1 MAQYKH
7 DRFFKFY
14 IQSLYKTKGTTKQ
27 NIQVRNDEDLE
38 IDLMFIADPNTSGWQ
53 QERLG
58 LFDTLMQ
65 VHPTIVVEHYSS
77 YLEETDL
84 LKSITRK
91 NLYWEPKSKELMEIT
106 KAEAGLTSSQQISKD
121 RKQAVKQQIQNQN
134 PFTWILTVHCSDKL
148 LRACEAKAD
157 LALGVGVYQLPP
169 MFRMG
174 IVVIDRLP
182 DGDGAMW
189 LKMLGE
195 REAARKAFAEIEQ
208 LSPERREK
216 NDIIKACI
224 KYCVYLRDLPTDRLT
239 TEEREF
245 MKTMAQIDAWYEA
258 EINNAELKGK
268 LEGKLEGKVDSAS
281 TIVRAKF
288 GVEVLTPQLVSRLQQ
303 LNDRQLD
310 EFMVG
315 MFSWQESIDME
326 RWLAQTLGVN

>member
-1 MAQYKH
+1 
-7 DRFFKFY
+7 
-14 IQSLYKTKGTTKQ
+14 
-27 NIQVRNDEDLE
+27 
-38 IDLMFIADPNTSGWQ
+38 
-53 QERLG
+53 
-58 LFDTLMQ
+58 
-65 VHPTIVVEHYSS
+65 
-77 YLEETDL
+77 
-84 LKSITRK
+84 
-91 NLYWEPKSKELMEIT
+91 
-106 KAEAGLTSSQQISKD
+106 
-121 RKQAVKQQIQNQN
+121 
-134 PFTWILTVHCSDKL
+134 
-148 LRACEAKAD
+148 
-157 LALGVGVYQLPP
+157 